1 MTVEWAVI
9 DGGLSVKSLLKR
21 LEGALNKILTCAGL
35 ISVLLMIMLAV
46 FIFTQAFSRYV
57 LSTHVPGLFD
67 VSIYSLI
74 LFTFL
79 GGAYTLREGSHI
91 SVDLIWTHLPARSRA
106 GLDIAAG
113 VAGLLFSAA
122 VVWFSW
128 RWSQLAFSSGV
139 MTISEIPVPKGVL
152 IGSISIGFVL
162 VGLQIIRQLI
172 HACGRTAGT
181 WFPRERGL
189 FFKESPLVPLMIF
202 LVSICG
208 SLVVSVL
215 WSKWLGICLFATIM
229 LLSGMPVCFAL
240 GFTGSVGLYLLV
252 GGPALGQIPFLAF
265 KAVESFPL
273 TCLPLFIIAG
283 LVMERGKMVD
293 EVFKLFRMISG
304 NSASAPLLTT
314 ILAGGFFCAV
324 SGSSVATTSLI
335 AAATLPMFMTQ
346 GYRKSIASGTV
357 AGATIGTVIPPSIGY
372 ILYGVITEESIGRL
386 FIAGIIPA
394 AMIFGFYFTYI
405 ILRAMINADSFFES
419 DSSSHR
425 AQTVE
430 DNVEK
435 ESFFQVLRRSVWGLL
450 APIFV
455 LGGIYMGVFTPSE
468 AAAVMLVYAIV
479 ISLWVMKTLTPMQLL
494 ESVRNGAKVSS
505 MILLIIVGAKIF
517 GAVTSQLRIA
527 SDLVNFV
534 SNAGISPLGSLFL
547 IALMLILLGM
557 FLDAASTM
565 VITLPIFYPLL
576 VSVGFNSVWL
586 GVFYIIVLEI
596 GLLTPPVGLN
606 LFVIRGVSGFSMGSI
621 VRGSFPFIL
630 MMLLALIMLAL
641 FPELAVWLP
650 RRMMG

>member
-1 MTVEWAVI
+1 
-9 DGGLSVKSLLKR
+9 VKSLLKVI
-21 LEGALNKILTCAGL
+21 EDGFNKILTCAGVV
-35 ISVLLMIMLAV
+35 SVLLMILLAV
-46 FIFTQAFSRYV
+46 FIFAQAFSRYV
-57 LSTHVPGLFD
+57 LSTHIAGLFD
-67 VSIYSLI
+67 ISIYSLI
-74 LFTFL
+74 FFTFL
-79 GGAYTLREGSHI
+79 SGAYTLREGSHI
-91 SVDLIWTHLPARSRA
+91 SVDLVWTHLPERSRA
-106 GLDIAAG
+106 GLDVASG

-139 MTISEIPVPKGVL
+139 MTISEIPVPKGIL
-152 IGSISIGFVL
+152 IGSITIGFAMI
-162 VGLQIIRQLI
+162 GLQILRRLI
-172 HACGRTAGT
+172 HDVAGTSGT
-181 WFPRERGL
+181 WFPRGTVRFL
-189 FFKESPLVPLMIF
+189 KESPVVPLVAFLLGIF
-202 LVSICG
+202 L
-208 SLVVSVL
+208 SLQVAVL
-215 WSKWLGICLFATIM
+215 WSKWLGICFFATMM

-283 LVMERGKMVD
+283 LVMERGRMVD

-335 AAATLPMFMTQ
+335 AAATLPMFVAQ
-346 GYRKSIASGTV
+346 GYRRSVASGTV

-386 FIAGIIPA
+386 FIGGIIPA
-394 AMIFGFYFTYI
+394 ALIFAFYFAYI
-405 ILRAMINADSFFES
+405 LLRAWVREDSLFES
-419 DSSSHR
+419 GSSRTGRHTTMEG
-425 AQTVE
+425 A
-430 DNVEK
+430 EK
-435 ESFFQVLRRSVWGLL
+435 DRFGVVFRRSLWGLA
-450 APIFV
+450 APLLV

-479 ISLWVMKTLTPMQLL
+479 ISLWVMRSLTLAQLL
-494 ESVRNGAKVSS
+494 EAVRDGAKVSS

-527 SDLVNFV
+527 SDLVQFV
-534 SNAGISPLGSLFL
+534 SEAGISPLGSLFL
-547 IALMLILLGM
+547 VAVMLVILGM

-565 VITLPIFYPLL
+565 VITLPIFYPML
-576 VSVGFNSVWL
+576 VSVGFDSVWL

-606 LFVIRGVSGFSMGSI
+606 LFVIRGVSGFSMASI
-621 VRGSFPFIL
+621 VKGSFPFIL
-630 MMLLALIMLAL
+630 MMLLALLLLAL
-641 FPELAVWLP
+641 FPELVVWLP
-650 RRMMG
+650 GRMMG

>member
-1 MTVEWAVI
+1 MK
-9 DGGLSVKSLLKR
+9 SVLKVVDQGIHR
-21 LEGALNKILTCAGL
+21 MLTCAGM
-35 ISVLLMIMLAV
+35 ISVLLMVMLAV
-46 FIFTQAFSRYV
+46 FIFAQAFSRYV
-57 LSTHVPGLFD
+57 LSSHIPGLFD
-67 VSIYSLI
+67 ISIYSLV

-79 GGAYTLREGSHI
+79 SGAYTLREGSHI
-91 SVDLIWTHLPARSRA
+91 SVDLVWTHLPEPSRA
-106 GLDIAAG
+106 GLDMAAG
-113 VAGLLFSAA
+113 IAGLLFSAA
-122 VVWFSW
+122 MAWFSW

-139 MTISEIPVPKGVL
+139 MTISEIPIPKGIL
-152 IGSISIGFVL
+152 IGSISIGFLL
-162 VGLQIIRQLI
+162 VGMQIIRQLVQT
-172 HACGRTAGT
+172 AVKTAGT
-181 WFPRERGL
+181 WFPAGAGR
-189 FFKESPLVPLMIF
+189 FFKESPLVPLMVF
-202 LVSICG
+202 LVGIG
-208 SLVVSVL
+208 VGLIIAVQ
-215 WSKWLGICLFATIM
+215 WSKWLGICFFFIFMLF
-229 LLSGMPVCFAL
+229 SGMPVCFAL

-304 NSASAPLLTT
+304 HSASAPLLTT

-335 AAATLPMFMTQ
+335 AAATLPMFVSQ

-394 AMIFGFYFTYI
+394 VLIFGLYFCYI
-405 ILRAMINADSFFES
+405 ILRTMINADSLFES
-419 DSSSHR
+419 GRSSSETQG
-425 AQTVE
+425 AEETL
-430 DNVEK
+430 EK
-435 ESFFQVLRRSVWGLL
+435 ERFFAVLKRSLWGLL
-450 APIFV
+450 APVFV

-479 ISLWVMKTLTPMQLL
+479 ISLWVMKTLTPIQLL

-527 SDLVNFV
+527 SDLVSYV
-534 SNAGISPLGSLFL
+534 SNAGISPLGSLVL
-547 IALMLILLGM
+547 IAAMLIVLGM

-576 VSVGFNSVWL
+576 VSVGFDSVWL

-621 VRGSFPFIL
+621 VRGALPFIL
-630 MMLLALIMLAL
+630 MMLLALIVLAL

>member
-1 MTVEWAVI
+1 M
-9 DGGLSVKSLLKR
+9 KSLFKNLDG
-21 LEGALNKILTCAGL
+21 LLNKTLTYAG
-35 ISVLLMIMLAV
+35 IVSVLLMLLLAV
-46 FIFTQAFSRYV
+46 FIFAQVFSRYV
-57 LSTHVPGLFD
+57 LSSHIPGLFD
-67 VSIYSLI
+67 VSIYSLV

-79 GGAYTLREGSHI
+79 SSAYTLREGSHI
-91 SVDLIWTHLPARSRA
+91 SVDLVWSHLPERSRA
-106 GLDIAAG
+106 GLDLAAG
-113 VAGLLFSAA
+113 IAGLLFA
-122 VVWFSW
+122 VAIVFFSW

-139 MTISEIPVPKGVL
+139 MTISEVPIPKGVL
-152 IGSISIGFVL
+152 IGSISVGFVL
-162 VGLQIIRQLI
+162 VAIQIVRQLI
-172 HACGRTAGT
+172 HTGVSTAGT
-181 WFPRERGL
+181 WFPGGAGR
-189 FFKESPLVPLMIF
+189 FFKESPFVPLAVFAVGI
-202 LVSICG
+202 VISIIIATQ
-208 SLVVSVL
+208 
-215 WSKWLGICLFATIM
+215 WSNWLGICFFATIM
-229 LLSGMPVCFAL
+229 LLSGMPVFFAL
-240 GFTGSVGLYLLV
+240 GFTGCVGLYLLV

-293 EVFKLFRMISG
+293 EVFTLFRMVSG

-335 AAATLPMFMTQ
+335 AAATLPMFISQ

-394 AMIFGFYFTYI
+394 ALIFGLYFAYI
-405 ILRAMINADSFFES
+405 ILRTVISAESLFES
-419 DSSSHR
+419 GQPKTKPGPTKEDAEGNSR
-425 AQTVE
+425 AN
-430 DNVEK
+430 D
-435 ESFFQVLRRSVWGLL
+435 FFSVLGRSIWGLL

-455 LGGIYMGVFTPSE
+455 LGGIYLGVFTPSE

-479 ISLWVMKTLTPMQLL
+479 ISLWVMRTLTVKELL
-494 ESVRNGAKVSS
+494 ESIRNGAKVSS

-527 SDLVNFV
+527 SDLVAFV
-534 SNAGISPLGSLFL
+534 SEAGISPLGSLTL
-547 IALMLILLGM
+547 IALMLVGLGM

-576 VSVGFNSVWL
+576 VSVGFDSVWL
-586 GVFYIIVLEI
+586 GVFYIIMLEI

-621 VRGSFPFIL
+621 VRGALPFIFL
-630 MMLLALIMLAL
+630 MLVAVFLLAL
-641 FPELAVWLP
+641 FPQLAIWLP
-650 RRMMG
+650 NRMMG